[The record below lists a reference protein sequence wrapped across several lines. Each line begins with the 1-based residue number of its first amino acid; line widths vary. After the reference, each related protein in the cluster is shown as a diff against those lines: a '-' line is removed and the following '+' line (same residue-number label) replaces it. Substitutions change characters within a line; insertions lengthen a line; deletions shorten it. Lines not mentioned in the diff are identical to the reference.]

1 MPLFGLMYSN
11 LTKGEKK
18 KKLAQAR
25 KRAILWSAQ
34 KQTRL
39 LLKKNSSASKNK
51 STETPTKLLD
61 SQGDTYI
68 HPTDT
73 LKFETP
79 IPLQDERVKTIQ
91 GLEQTLKD
99 LQDQKQAIDITIDV
113 LSRRLDFLLRTKT
126 PK

>member
-25 KRAILWSAQ
+25 KRAIRWSAQ
-34 KQTRL
+34 EQTRL
-39 LLKKNSSASKNK
+39 LIKKNTSALKTK
-51 STETPTKLLD
+51 STETSTKLLD
-61 SQGDTYI
+61 LQGDTYI

-79 IPLQDERVKTIQ
+79 ISLQDERVKTIQ
-91 GLEQTLKD
+91 ALEQTLKD

-113 LSRRLDFLLRTKT
+113 LSRRLDFLLRAKT